1 MAAVKNV
8 FDVVLYQPEIP
19 PNTGNALRLCANAG
33 CRLHLVRPLGFLV
46 TDRALRRAG
55 LDYAEIAAATL
66 HEDWPAARTHLAG
79 RRMFAFSSRARR
91 TYADVRFAP
100 DDVFVFGPE
109 TRGLP
114 DAVLEDF
121 AAESRLLI
129 PMRPGSRSVNLS
141 NAVAVVVYEAWRQ
154 AGFAGATRPPPG
166 V

>member
-1 MAAVKNV
+1 M
-8 FDVVLYQPEIP
+8 FEVVLYQPEIP

-55 LDYAEIAAATL
+55 LDYAEIQTATL
-66 HEDWPAARTHLAG
+66 HDDWAAARAHLAG

-91 TYADVRFAP
+91 SYAEARYER
-100 DDVFVFGPE
+100 DDVLVFGPE

-114 DAVLEDF
+114 DAVL
-121 AAESRLLI
+121 AEFPAEHCMLI
-129 PMRPGSRSVNLS
+129 PMRAGSRSVNLS
-141 NAVAVVVYEAWRQ
+141 NAVALVVYEAWRQ
-154 AGFAGATRPPPG
+154 AGFAGAAGPPPG